1 LRKNLVSTLLF
12 FMAATAWPQEANPGR
27 PTVSTPATL
36 TPVGYLQFE
45 TGTLGATD
53 SPEFSTR
60 YEFNE
65 VIKLAVN
72 RRLEFVEASAP
83 AVHYKLSRI
92 SANGIADVFLGAQ
105 VVLLPGEGAKP
116 TLSASYSR
124 RVYDG
129 GAPELSRLIPIRTF
143 VDYGE
148 ANEKGKKV
156 QEPYEAY
163 ARVRR
168 KGAHLEPKVGDR
180 LPLQGLDIQMVSGRG
195 KTLSEPLSGAGQ
207 DNPACATF
215 KKKAND
221 FTENARSFGFR
232 LVYGRFTFLDLGDL
246 VWNELGQLVCPRNLL
261 GSADVYLMAHH
272 GNAFSGVPAVTAAVR
287 PRVVI
292 LNNGETKGGDAKTF
306 GTLQGLAGLEDLWQL
321 HRSTN
326 KGTTKQAAEAFIANL
341 NEDTAYRIKLS
352 ASDDGSFALTNA
364 RTSFTKQYA
373 AK

>member
-1 LRKNLVSTLLF
+1 MTRTVCLLVALLTMHAGAAQAANTLDIYFVDVEGGQATLIVTPAGESF
-12 FMAATAWPQEANPGR
+12 LVDTGWGGANGRDAKRIMAAAREAGI
-27 PTVSTPATL
+27 TQID
-36 TPVGYLQFE
+36 YLLITHFHS
-45 TGTLGATD
+45 D
-53 SPEFSTR
+53 
-60 YEFNE
+60 
-65 VIKLAVN
+65 
-72 RRLEFVEASAP
+72 
-83 AVHYKLSRI
+83 H
-92 SANGIADVFLGAQ
+92 
-105 VVLLPGEGAKP
+105 
-116 TLSASYSR
+116 
-124 RVYDG
+124 DG

-180 LPLQGLDIQMVSGRG
+180 LPLKGLEVQMVSGRG

-207 DNPACATF
+207 ENAACAAF

-246 VWNELGQLVCPRNLL
+246 VWNELGQLVCPRNML
-261 GSADVYLMAHH
+261 GNADVYLMAHH
-272 GNAFSGVPAVTAAVR
+272 GNAFSGVPAVTAAVH

-321 HRSTN
+321 HRSAN
-326 KGTTKQAAEAFIANL
+326 KGATKQAAEAFIANL
-341 NEDTAYRIKLS
+341 SEDTAYRIKLS
-352 ASDDGSFALTNA
+352 ASDDGSFAMTNA